1 MTIYLDLLKQY
12 NRATGSNCKSV
23 FDKNF
28 KTWLEEYSCELG
40 EYIEFIKKS
49 GYDVKTT
56 NIAELGKGPFDSI
69 LVRTHADNIENRLI
83 SENATEINIPKRK
96 IKVSKK
102 EIKVLSNG
110 QLLPLDDYDAF
121 MSYNLFSRSQLDRIS
136 YLHNA
141 GKDIIYGV
149 FGKKKDI
156 DKRQKL
162 EDVQS
167 IYRKMNDSDFELNYT
182 EDSNS
187 YYYLVSSKSLKLKI

>member
-1 MTIYLDLLKQY
+1 
-12 NRATGSNCKSV
+12 
-23 FDKNF
+23 
-28 KTWLEEYSCELG
+28 
-40 EYIEFIKKS
+40 
-49 GYDVKTT
+49 
-56 NIAELGKGPFDSI
+56 
-69 LVRTHADNIENRLI
+69 
-83 SENATEINIPKRK
+83 
-96 IKVSKK
+96 
-102 EIKVLSNG
+102 
-110 QLLPLDDYDAF
+110 

-182 EDSNS
+182 EDANS